1 MNFPRDLQ
9 FTVTD
14 DHLKLPSDS
23 APWMQPGYGDVES
36 AARHGELIE
45 VVFANG
51 DVVRVDPMALC
62 VTNAFRV
69 SVAEGGAAV
78 LVTTLAGERE
88 IDWMVVRASA
98 DAAFAQ
104 ELRERD
110 AAEARRIG
118 RRLRALRENQGV
130 SQKAIAGVVGMS
142 PPQLAKLEQGETD
155 MRISTLRS
163 LLRALG
169 ASFSDIAGPDA
180 PEVSVRGPV

>member
-1 MNFPRDLQ
+1 MGEAEPM
-9 FTVTD
+9 
-14 DHLKLPSDS
+14 SDS

-51 DVVRVDPMALC
+51 DVVRVDPMALG
-62 VTNAFRV
+62 VTNAFQV

-88 IDWMVVRASA
+88 IDWMVVRAAA

-110 AAEARRIG
+110 AEEARRIG
-118 RRLRALRENQGV
+118 RRLRALRENQG
-130 SQKAIAGVVGMS
+130 MS
-142 PPQLAKLEQGETD
+142 
-155 MRISTLRS
+155 
-163 LLRALG
+163 
-169 ASFSDIAGPDA
+169 
-180 PEVSVRGPV
+180 